1 MSRYQRGRLAAVTV
15 CLCAASG
22 AVPAFGQQPAPAGGS
37 FPRADIV
44 ISPTRVPTAISRVGS
59 AISVITRE
67 EIEKASAKDVSD
79 LLRRVPGLTLT
90 QNGGPG
96 ATQTVRLRGMD
107 ARHTLVLVDGV
118 RVNDPTSTGGEFD
131 FAALV
136 PTDIERI
143 EVLRGPQTA
152 LYGSDALGG
161 VIAIT
166 TRRGRGAPR
175 VSLQAEGGSYGT
187 RSVRGSVS
195 GSLDRISYA
204 FSATDYQTAGF
215 SRYGYR
221 IGRIERNFPWGLE
234 PDAARRSAVTGR
246 IGVDLAETLK
256 LEIGG
261 SAALN
266 RSQFD
271 GGFGAFPDTPSNAD
285 TRLYNGYARLS
296 GTMFDIWRHSV
307 TAFAT
312 ITDRDSR
319 GVSFGGVPVRPSRT
333 DFFYN
338 GHRNGVEYQG
348 DVNFGALGTFV
359 YGAKVE
365 RENYLGTS
373 RSIFPVSGLTRLD
386 DSASQVTD
394 SIYAMHQISLFQ
406 RLHLSLGVRSDNVEA
421 VKTFNTGRFTAAYEI
436 PETGTKLRASLG
448 TGGKAPSLY
457 QRFSTLYGTRG
468 LVPEE
473 SVGVDAGIDQVFL
486 DGRATLSATIFRNR
500 YKNFIDF
507 ATSPTCQP
515 FQAFGCYINIGRA
528 ATRGVEVEGK
538 AILIDG
544 LLEARLA
551 YTYLRAEDLSNR
563 RELARRPRN
572 EARIAF
578 TITPWR
584 DLTIEPAI
592 VVVDRRY
599 SGTNQTQKLKA
610 YARLDVLAD
619 YRINETFTAFVRAEN
634 LTDSRYQE
642 VRDYGTAGRSFYGG
656 VRATW

>member
-1 MSRYQRGRLAAVTV
+1 MSRYQRGRHAAAILV
-15 CLCAASG
+15 LCASSG
-22 AVPAFGQQPAPAGGS
+22 AMPAIAQQPPGSTPSAPV
-37 FPRADIV
+37 PDIV
-44 ISPTRVPTAISRVGS
+44 VSPTRVPTAISRVGS
-59 AISVITRE
+59 AISVISRE
-67 EIEKASAKDVSD
+67 EIEKASARDVSD

-90 QNGGPG
+90 QNGGAG

-107 ARHTLVLVDGV
+107 ARHTLVLVDGI

-161 VIAIT
+161 VISIV
-166 TRRGRGAPR
+166 TRKGRGAPR
-175 VSLQAEGGSYGT
+175 VTLQAEGGSYGT
-187 RSVRGSVS
+187 TGIRGGIS
-195 GSLDRISYA
+195 GGTDRISYA
-204 FSATDYQTAGF
+204 FSATDYKTAGF
-215 SRYGYR
+215 SRFGYR

-234 PDAARRSAVTGR
+234 PDAARRSAVSGR
-246 IGVDLAETLK
+246 VGIDLADTLK

-271 GGFGAFPDTPSNAD
+271 GGFGAFPDTPSTAD
-285 TRLYNGYARLS
+285 TRLYNGYARVT
-296 GTMFDIWRHSV
+296 GTMFDVWRHSL

-312 ITDRDSR
+312 VTDRDSR

-373 RSIFPVSGLTRLD
+373 RAIYPVAGLTRLD
-386 DSASQVTD
+386 DRASQVTD
-394 SIYAMHQISLFQ
+394 SVFAMHQLTLFQ
-406 RLHLSLGVRSDNVEA
+406 RLHLSLGVRSDNVKA
-421 VKTFNTGRFTAAYEI
+421 VRTFNTGRFTAAYEI
-436 PETGTKLRASLG
+436 AETGTKLRTSLG

-457 QRFSTLYGTRG
+457 QRFSALYGTPG
-468 LVPEE
+468 LLPEE
-473 SVGVDAGIDQVFL
+473 SVGIDAGIDQSFL
-486 DGRATLSATIFRNR
+486 DGRATLSATVFRNR

-507 ATSPTCQP
+507 AASPTCLP
-515 FQAFGCYINIGRA
+515 FQAFGCYVNIGRA
-528 ATRGVEVEGK
+528 ATRGVEVEGR
-538 AILIDG
+538 AVLIEG
-544 LLEARLA
+544 WLEAKLA
-551 YTYLRAEDLSNR
+551 YTYLRAQDLANR

-572 EARIAF
+572 EGRIALA
-578 TITPWR
+578 ITPWR
-584 DLTIEPAI
+584 DLTIEPALI
-592 VVVDRRY
+592 VVDRRY
-599 SGTNQTQKLKA
+599 SGANQNQKLKA
-610 YARLDVLAD
+610 YARLDILAD
-619 YRINETFTAFVRAEN
+619 YRLNETFTAFVRAEN
-634 LTDSRYQE
+634 LTDAKYQE

-656 VRATW
+656 IRATW